1 MRILLTSQIQPS
13 GSDST
18 GYWIDLKLHA
28 PTYFEPNFTK
38 IQDWT
43 WFDHPCLQTNDFLI
57 IDFFMKNQKKN
68 FDYFKPYH
76 KVYTW
81 LESSPR
87 AYKRQI
93 FQKLYFGN
101 VQFRKSNFIFT
112 IPTKLKTLVKISQTL
127 VKISQTLVKI
137 SQTFVKISLTF
148 VNFSQTLDR
157 LAKSYRSEQY
167 KLCEVKILDIR

>member
-18 GYWIDLKLHA
+18 GYWIDLKFHA

-38 IQDWT
+38 IQDLT

-57 IDFFMKNQKKN
+57 TDFFMKNQNN
-68 FDYFKPYH
+68 FDYFIPYY
-76 KVYTW
+76 KVNTW

-112 IPTKLKTLVKISQTL
+112 IPFMCLCYNCGKKLIITYENNQKF
-127 VKISQTLVKI
+127 
-137 SQTFVKISLTF
+137 FVYLF
-148 VNFSQTLDR
+148 HYL
-157 LAKSYRSEQY
+157 
-167 KLCEVKILDIR
+167 KLFLNDIFFWECILD